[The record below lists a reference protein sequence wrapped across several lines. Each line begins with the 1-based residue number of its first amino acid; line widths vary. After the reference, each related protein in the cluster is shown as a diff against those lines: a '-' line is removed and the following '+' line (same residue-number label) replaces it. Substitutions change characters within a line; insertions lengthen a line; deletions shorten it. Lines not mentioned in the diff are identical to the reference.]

1 MGWGGG
7 DKGGKGVSRLRVGS
21 WNIGNLT
28 GKSIELAKI
37 LQKRKINIAC
47 VQETRCVGLKAR
59 DTDGFKLWVSGRE
72 RDKNGVGILVDRDL
86 TELVIEVRRVND
98 MLMAI
103 KLVVGGS
110 TLNMISATRIKW
122 VWARKLRGVSGK
134 NLTGGDFNGHIRAT
148 SGGYDGV
155 HSGFGFG
162 VRKGGG
168 TSLLDYAKA
177 FDLVIANS
185 CLQKREKH
193 LVTFRSLL
201 SKTQIDYLLLQKC
214 NRSLCMDYKVI
225 PSENIMTQYRL
236 LVMD

>member
-1 MGWGGG
+1 MSSDGVGRG

-21 WNIGNLT
+21 WNIENLT

-59 DTDGFKLWVSGRE
+59 DADGFKLWVSGRE

-122 VWARKLRGVSGK
+122 VWTRKLRGASGK

-162 VRKGGG
+162 VRNGGG

-185 CLQKREKH
+185 CFTKKGEALG
-193 LVTFRSLL
+193 
-201 SKTQIDYLLLQKC
+201 Y
-214 NRSLCMDYKVI
+214 I
-225 PSENIMTQYRL
+225 PEFVVQDSN
-236 LVMD
+236 